1 MEEKADALSEVA
13 PAMSEVSKQTTSQ
26 IKTAKPGKNPG
37 RVVAR
42 KKISRTPCLA
52 LYARQKKTKDAGS
65 PRRAKRAFTTCTESD
80 SGRLKAYLIFAI
92 GSLAVSV
99 LGVN

>member
-42 KKISRTPCLA
+42 KKLA
-52 LYARQKKTKDAGS
+52 GRNRLVREAKENKRRRQPPQSKTGLHHMHG
-65 PRRAKRAFTTCTESD
+65 KRQRQTQGLIDFCYRKPGCFC
-80 SGRLKAYLIFAI
+80 SGR
-92 GSLAVSV
+92 
-99 LGVN
+99 

>member
-42 KKISRTPCLA
+42 KK
-52 LYARQKKTKDAGS
+52 
-65 PRRAKRAFTTCTESD
+65 
-80 SGRLKAYLIFAI
+80 
-92 GSLAVSV
+92 
-99 LGVN
+99 N

>member
-37 RVVAR
+37 RVVAG
-42 KKISRTPCLA
+42 KKIRRTKLPCTRGKRKQKTPAAPAEQNGPSPHAQKATAADSRP
-52 LYARQKKTKDAGS
+52 
-65 PRRAKRAFTTCTESD
+65 
-80 SGRLKAYLIFAI
+80 I
-92 GSLAVSV
+92 
-99 LGVN
+99 

>member
-42 KKISRTPCLA
+42 KKISRTKPSCT
-52 LYARQKKTKDAGS
+52 RGKRKQKTPAAPAEQNGPS
-65 PRRAKRAFTTCTESD
+65 PRAQKATAAD
-80 SGRLKAYLIFAI
+80 SRPIWFLL
-92 GSLAVSV
+92 
-99 LGVN
+99 

>member
-1 MEEKADALSEVA
+1 MEEKADALSEFA

-42 KKISRTPCLA
+42 KKISRTKP
-52 LYARQKKTKDAGS
+52 RGKRKQKTPAAPAEQNGPS
-65 PRRAKRAFTTCTESD
+65 PHAQKATAAD
-80 SGRLKAYLIFAI
+80 STPICFLL
-92 GSLAVSV
+92 
-99 LGVN
+99 